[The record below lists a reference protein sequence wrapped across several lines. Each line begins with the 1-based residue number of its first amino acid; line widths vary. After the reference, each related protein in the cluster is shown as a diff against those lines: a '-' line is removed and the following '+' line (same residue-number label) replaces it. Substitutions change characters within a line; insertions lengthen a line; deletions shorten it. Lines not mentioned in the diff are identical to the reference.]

1 MLLESLV
8 VFASIVLALLACF
21 SRVSVYAQDIGQ
33 TSHRVTITH
42 QGIDR
47 GTLNAA
53 PKSSKT

>member
-47 GTLNAA
+47 ATPNARSA
-53 PKSSKT
+53 SNKT